1 MNKMTYSMILSLMFF
16 AFYATARS
24 GNASA
29 AGEVIVLNKADFL
42 AKVFNYEKN
51 ASEWKYE
58 GDKPCIIDFYADWC
72 GPCRR
77 VAPILKELAAE
88 YKDDIVI
95 YKVDVVKEQE
105 LASAFGINSLPTLLF
120 VPMQG
125 KPQASMGLQPKETL
139 AKYIDEFLLE
149 KKN

>member
-1 MNKMTYSMILSLMFF
+1 MNKMKYSMILSLMFF

-58 GDKPCIIDFYADWC
+58 GDKP
-72 GPCRR
+72 
-77 VAPILKELAAE
+77 
-88 YKDDIVI
+88 
-95 YKVDVVKEQE
+95 
-105 LASAFGINSLPTLLF
+105 
-120 VPMQG
+120 
-125 KPQASMGLQPKETL
+125 
-139 AKYIDEFLLE
+139 
-149 KKN
+149 

>member
-1 MNKMTYSMILSLMFF
+1 MNKMKYSMILSLMFF

-77 VAPILKELAAE
+77 VAPIWM
-88 YKDDIVI
+88 
-95 YKVDVVKEQE
+95 
-105 LASAFGINSLPTLLF
+105 SSRSRNWRRLLGSTVF
-120 VPMQG
+120 QRCYSSRCRVNR
-125 KPQASMGLQPKETL
+125 KPVWDCNRKRHWQNISMSF
-139 AKYIDEFLLE
+139 Y
-149 KKN
+149 

>member
-1 MNKMTYSMILSLMFF
+1 MNKMKYSMILSLMFF

-95 YKVDVVKEQE
+95 YKV
-105 LASAFGINSLPTLLF
+105 SRSRNWRRLLGSTVF
-120 VPMQG
+120 QRCYSSRCRVNR
-125 KPQASMGLQPKETL
+125 KPVWDCNRKRHWQNISMSF
-139 AKYIDEFLLE
+139 Y
-149 KKN
+149 